1 MRGIRKMKL
10 LPDKHVSLGS
20 SILGVGATILRKLDQ
35 PSTIT
40 GLWDRCRSSQE
51 VATFARFS
59 LALDLLF
66 AISAITIE
74 NDVLVRAR

>member
-1 MRGIRKMKL
+1 MNL

-20 SILGVGATILRKLDQ
+20 SLLGVGATILRKLDQ
-35 PSTIT
+35 PATIT
-40 GLWDRCRSSQE
+40 GLWDKCRPSQE

-66 AISAITIE
+66 AVGAISME
-74 NDVLVRAR
+74 NDLLVRAR

>member
-1 MRGIRKMKL
+1 VNL

-20 SILGVGATILRKLDQ
+20 SLLGVGATILRKLDQ

-40 GLWDRCRSSQE
+40 GLWDRCRPSQE
-51 VATFARFS
+51 VATFGRFS

-66 AISAITIE
+66 AIGAISIE
-74 NDVLVRAR
+74 NDVLVRSR

>member
-1 MRGIRKMKL
+1 MNL
-10 LPDKHVSLGS
+10 LPDKHVSVGS
-20 SILGVGATILRKLDQ
+20 SLVGVGAVILRKLDQ

-40 GLWDRCRSSQE
+40 GLWDRCRPVQE

-66 AISAITIE
+66 AIGAVNIE
-74 NDVLVRAR
+74 NDLLVRS